1 LEYYERNKKGYAM
14 AKGIIYIMTTVVS
27 GLIKIGIAETK
38 QYQERMRHLEHN
50 GYYNV
55 TGLKRYFAIEVEDY
69 KAKEKLLHNV
79 FGKHRVGESE
89 LFSLDVELAKELLM
103 AFDGKVIFPEIKNK
117 AKEFAELTK
126 TNEQNNKF
134 SFYNKGLKNGD
145 IIIFKAD
152 KSIKATV
159 VGEREVEYLGQTYK
173 LSPLT
178 YKLYE
183 EMGKLNRS
191 GAYQGAAHF
200 EYKGKL
206 LKDLPNIV

>member
-1 LEYYERNKKGYAM
+1 MGYPERDKKGDTM
-14 AKGIIYIMTTVVS
+14 ARGIIYIMTTVVS

-134 SFYNKGLKNGD
+134 NFYNKGLKNGD
-145 IIIFKAD
+145 TITFRAD
-152 KSIKATV
+152 KSIKVKAIIPV
-159 VGEREVEYLGQTYK
+159 VILLVEFVV
-173 LSPLT
+173 PLT